1 MPLNTNYF
9 TAEIGSI
16 FATPIYT
23 SKLEKKITLEELKF
37 INKNKKESHGNEG
50 NTVSNNNYVLNE
62 KPFKK
67 LKLQIELRVKD
78 YFNKVIC
85 SSNNIKP
92 YITQSWLNYTETSQH
107 HHKHSHPNSLVSGVL
122 YLNAD
127 KQFDKII
134 FSKDVYNSIKPT
146 CKEYN
151 IWNADSWYVPVETG
165 DIIMFPSSLSHMVE
179 VKKGD
184 NTRISLA
191 FNVFIKGE
199 LGEASKLTKLIL

>member
-85 SSNNIKP
+85 I
-92 YITQSWLNYTETSQH
+92 
-107 HHKHSHPNSLVSGVL
+107 
-122 YLNAD
+122 
-127 KQFDKII
+127 
-134 FSKDVYNSIKPT
+134 
-146 CKEYN
+146 
-151 IWNADSWYVPVETG
+151 
-165 DIIMFPSSLSHMVE
+165 
-179 VKKGD
+179 
-184 NTRISLA
+184 
-191 FNVFIKGE
+191 
-199 LGEASKLTKLIL
+199 